1 VKIEHRV
8 KVYLDTSVISALF
21 DDRNPE
27 RKQLTEEFLRQADRF
42 EVSISELTGAEVGR
56 TPDAGLRRQMQ
67 DVAARFPVFPAA
79 ADADR
84 LAREYVKH
92 GAVPSDYAEDAYH
105 IALAVTSGADFL
117 LSWNSKHIVRRKT
130 RDVVQM
136 VNTLQGFGPL
146 EIMTPA
152 ELL

>member
-1 VKIEHRV
+1 MKIEHRV

-42 EVSISELTGAEVGR
+42 DVCVSELTRAEVGR

-67 DVAARFPVFPAA
+67 TVVARFSVLPAA
-79 ADADR
+79 AETDR
-84 LAREYVKH
+84 LAREYVRH
-92 GAVPSDYAEDAYH
+92 GAVPQDYAEDAYH
-105 IALAVTSGADFL
+105 IALAVTAGVGFL
-117 LSWNSKHIVRRKT
+117 LSWNFKHLVRRKT
-130 RDVVQM
+130 RDVVRM
-136 VNTLQGFGPL
+136 VNTLNGFGPL